1 MFIAVGFNQ
10 LDIVKDGL
18 VMLLDANDKSSYRG
32 TGTVWTDLSK
42 GGNNGTLTNGP
53 TFSSTNGG
61 AIVFNGSNNYINC
74 GTNLSFTTTGFS
86 ICAWVYPTSATSY
99 RTVFNKGDGTSAAGS
114 QYELMASFAGSN
126 KFQFD
131 VFIGGA
137 RTDTVSPS
145 TYTLNRWHYVC
156 GTRSGSLNTLY
167 ENGASTKTVT
177 IAGTLNTTAN
187 TTKIGIAG
195 ATLPFAGNIAVAQIY
210 NRALT
215 AAEVLQNYA
224 SAKSRFGL

>member
-1 MFIAVGFNQ
+1 MSFNYSPK
-10 LDIVKDGL
+10 IVTNGL
-18 VMLLDANDKSSYRG
+18 VLCLDAANNKSYVSG
-32 TGTVWTDLSK
+32 STTWTDLSP
-42 GGNNGTLTNGP
+42 NQNTGTLTNGP

-61 AIVFNGSNNYINC
+61 AIVFDGTNDYVDC

-99 RTVFNKGDGTSAAGS
+99 RTVFNKGNGTTAAGS
-114 QYELMASFAGSN
+114 QYELLSSFNGSN

-137 RTDTVSPS
+137 RTDTASPS
-145 TYTLNRWHYVC
+145 TYALNKWYYVC

-167 ENGASTKTVT
+167 ENGVSTNTVT

-195 ATLPFAGNIAVAQIY
+195 STLPFSGNIAIAQIY
-210 NRALT
+210 NRALS
-215 AAEVLQNYA
+215 ASEILQNYNA
-224 SAKSRFGL
+224 TKIRFGL

>member
-1 MFIAVGFNQ
+1 MFVAVGFNQ

-131 VFIGGA
+131 VFIGGT